1 MRKRRKKK
9 SLKIRWII
17 ALLLIVLPLFYFSRR
32 VYILIRSRN
41 EEYTLTKRAVI
52 LKAEC
57 EALRQRISAYKRGI
71 ILEAKARDELG
82 MIKKDEKVYLV
93 PTQ

>member
-1 MRKRRKKK
+1 MRRRRQKR
-9 SLKIRWII
+9 SLRIRWII
-17 ALLLIVLPLFYFSRR
+17 ILVLIALPLFYFGRR
-32 VYILIRSRN
+32 VYILIRSKH
-41 EEYTLTKRAVI
+41 EEYMLTKQAVI

-71 ILEAKARDELG
+71 LLEAKARDELG

-93 PTQ
+93 PVQ

>member
-1 MRKRRKKK
+1 MRRRRSKK

-17 ALLLIVLPLFYFSRR
+17 ALLLIVLPLFYFGRR
-32 VYILIRSRN
+32 VYILIQSRT
-41 EEYTLTKRAVI
+41 EEYTLTRRAVI
-52 LKAEC
+52 LRAEC

>member
-1 MRKRRKKK
+1 MRRRRKKK
-9 SLKIRWII
+9 SVRIRWLILLVLI
-17 ALLLIVLPLFYFSRR
+17 ALPLFYFGRK
-32 VYILIRSRN
+32 VYILGRSRN

>member
-1 MRKRRKKK
+1 MRKRNKKK
-9 SLKIRWII
+9 SVKIRWII
-17 ALLLIVLPLFYFSRR
+17 ALLLIVLPLFYFGRR

-57 EALRQRISAYKRGI
+57 EALRQRISAYKRGT

-82 MIKKDEKVYLV
+82 MIKKDEKVYVV